1 MLGNVRLHYVTL
13 DYVRLHFVTLGC
25 VKLGYVLLI
34 VTPLT
39 IIIYDHNIF
48 IKQATEF
55 YIELAPWVSP
65 TLKTS
70 KATNSGVIEG
80 QTFEYKLEKRM
91 FRPT

>member
-1 MLGNVRLHYVTL
+1 MLGYIRL
-13 DYVRLHFVTLGC
+13 R
-25 VKLGYVLLI
+25 KIRLI

-39 IIIYDHNIF
+39 IIIYDHNIS
-48 IKQATEF
+48 IDQATEF